1 MRSRSLITDMSSDKP
16 NGVSLVFLFNS
27 KYAKTN
33 GASPSRCVQQGMWVA
48 VYPRIK
54 ASISSALTGTPRL
67 ISSQPV
73 AVTMASSSM
82 RMPMFQN
89 ASGTS
94 GLGRTYKPGS
104 MVSTMPGC
112 KMRPGG
118 DVLGVVVFAGGVW
131 PGST

>member
-1 MRSRSLITDMSSDKP
+1 MNTFAI
-16 NGVSLVFLFNS
+16 GVTFIS
-27 KYAKTN
+27 KIKALSYRFAQ
-33 GASPSRCVQQGMWVA
+33 CVAQRKVTPA
-48 VYPRIK
+48 YPRIN
-54 ASISSALTGTPRL
+54 ASISSAFTGTPRL
-67 ISSQPV
+67 INSQPV

-118 DVLGVVVFAGGVW
+118 GAVGALVSAGGVW